1 MQRRSFIQGM
11 GATAIGA
18 SPAMA
23 ASAAPPA
30 VAGAWAQAQNGALPK
45 LGRTD
50 ALVVL
55 RNGQPVFEAYG
66 KDHGPAIRHVSWSMA
81 KSITQ
86 ALVGIAVGEGKVGID
101 RPMASLADSHPQ
113 LTLRHLLT
121 MTDGLDWVD
130 SRPDPIQSDDARM
143 LYGPGR
149 MDTAAYAAARRAIH
163 PPGTRWNY
171 STGAYQMIARE
182 LCARLFPGAE
192 TADQRREAMAGWI
205 GASLFAPLGMTSAV
219 AEFDPA
225 GTLYGGSLVWATARD
240 FARFGEL
247 YRNDGVAGGRRVL
260 PPGWVAF
267 ARTPTRANVY
277 GAGFWLEAAHGQ
289 PEASLMNGAGPLD
302 AFSAEGHN
310 GQVIVIVPS
319 KALTVVRLG
328 LTSGAWDQ
336 LGAWLAGVVNA
347 FPDA

>member
-1 MQRRSFIQGM
+1 MRRRGFIKGI
-11 GATAIGA
+11 GAAALGA
-18 SPAMA
+18 SPAWA
-23 ASAAPPA
+23 ATAEPPGA
-30 VAGAWAQAQNGALPK
+30 VKAWTLAQNGSLPA

-50 ALVVL
+50 ALLVL
-55 RNGQPVFEAYG
+55 QNGQPVFERYG
-66 KDHGPAIRHVSWSMA
+66 KDHTAQTRHVSWSMA
-81 KSITQ
+81 KSITH
-86 ALVGIAVGEGKVGID
+86 ALAGVAVAQGKVD
-101 RPMASLADSHPQ
+101 VDQPMTSLAGAHSH

-149 MDTAAYAAARRAIH
+149 MDTAAYAAARRELY

-182 LCARLFPGAE
+182 LQVRLFPEAGTPDA
-192 TADQRREAMAGWI
+192 RRAAMAGWI
-205 GASLFAPLGMTSAV
+205 RDGLFAPLGMTSAV

-225 GTLYGGSLVWATARD
+225 GTFYAGSLVWANARD

-247 YRNDGVAGGRRVL
+247 YRNDGAWAGKRIL

-267 ARTPTRANVY
+267 ARKPTRSNVY
-277 GAGFWLEAAHGQ
+277 GAGFWLEAKHGT

-319 KALTVVRLG
+319 KALTLVRLG
-328 LTSGAWDQ
+328 LTAGAWDE
-336 LGAWLAGVVNA
+336 LGQWLAGIVNS
-347 FPDA
+347 FPDV